1 VVEKLV
7 DSPRRGVKNVAPTG
21 AGLSFRGAARHLPF
35 FKRGAV
41 SEREFHYRWEY
52 DLRASPQA
60 LWPLVSDTN
69 RFNRD
74 AGLPDISTQGAADTN
89 GRRRLG
95 LQKLGVGVEWEE
107 EPFEWV
113 RPFRF
118 GVVRRYRSG
127 PLAEMRVTAE
137 LRERDEGGTH
147 LVYDARPRRHPL
159 PGWPRQRAQ
168 VRRGLPPLRPARA
181 RRAGRER

>member
-1 VVEKLV
+1 MVEKLV

-21 AGLSFRGAARHLPF
+21 AGLPFKGAARHLPF
-35 FKRGAV
+35 IKRGGV

-52 DLRASPQA
+52 DLSASPQA

-74 AGLPDISTQGAADTN
+74 AGLPDVSAQGSTEAG
-89 GRRRLG
+89 GPVVRRRFKLKKLG
-95 LQKLGVGVEWEE
+95 LGVEWEE

-118 GVVRRYRSG
+118 GVVRRYKTG
-127 PLAEMRVTAE
+127 PVAEARVTAQLE
-137 LRERDEGGTH
+137 H
-147 LVYDARPRRHPL
+147 PNVVAVYD
-159 PGWPRQRAQ
+159 Q
-168 VRRGLPPLRPARA
+168 GLRRA
-181 RRAGRER
+181 RITSRV